1 MTFLL
6 GIECDS
12 PTTPTWKDEVEN
24 FQKEPELHHDED
36 ALVWW
41 KGNEA

>member
-1 MTFLL
+1 MTAQLL
-6 GIECDS
+6 LPG
-12 PTTPTWKDEVEN
+12 KDEVEN